1 MQPDRRHGH
10 SLEQPHWLRHRH
22 SLKQPH
28 SLRHGWMFPD
38 GGVSAAGN
46 RCRNPGGVRA
56 RPWCFTSDPAVV
68 WEYCD
73 IPLCGACKEELIA
86 HELSCSSRLQC
97 EQTHWNA
104 RVQNSTSTNSGL
116 TNQPTNR
123 LGFAAANQV
132 VTLTHVTNERVV
144 THCVTGSTCCKSVQ
158 ISPVQLFSCAVKTL
172 LKSSFTTSL

>member
-1 MQPDRRHGH
+1 
-10 SLEQPHWLRHRH
+10 
-22 SLKQPH
+22 
-28 SLRHGWMFPD
+28 MFPD

-73 IPLCGACKEELIA
+73 IPLCGVCKEEFIA

-97 EQTHWNA
+97 EQAHWNA

-116 TNQPTNR
+116 TNQPTNQQAWFR
-123 LGFAAANQV
+123 CSQ
-132 VTLTHVTNERVV
+132 
-144 THCVTGSTCCKSVQ
+144 
-158 ISPVQLFSCAVKTL
+158 
-172 LKSSFTTSL
+172 SSRDADARDQ